1 MDNLII
7 RSEAAGDSFAIVGL
21 HAAAFTY
28 GMGMAEAV
36 LTCVLRNRQCFDP
49 ELSIVAELGGR
60 VIGHV
65 LFTPQTFTVKGEEI
79 RGVILAPIAVLPEF
93 QKQGVGA
100 RLIREGH
107 ARAAAKGF
115 VLSLLI
121 GHADYYPRYGY
132 EQKLWGRHQLQ
143 IRLEDIP
150 SLPQGMKERRVE
162 EPDLAELER
171 MWSRWFQD
179 ASLAV
184 KPGPSLTDWLSPGR
198 GVQAAVVMK
207 EGCRCG
213 YIRYDKA
220 DPGKPLC
227 VLARDTEALSWIC
240 SYLKSKMAP
249 QEGGALLL
257 PLPLASRQ
265 LRNWAI
271 PCSEVFHTSPE
282 RMLHLL
288 NPHHP
293 ALSEYR
299 SGVKAGVVLPG
310 PVLWPV
316 EFDVC

>member
-7 RSEAAGDSFAIVGL
+7 RSEINGDSSAIAGL

-28 GMGMAEAV
+28 AMGMAEAV
-36 LTCVLRNRQCFDP
+36 LVGALRCRQCFDP
-49 ELSIVAELGGR
+49 ELSIVAELEGK

-65 LFTPQTFTVKGEEI
+65 LFTPQMFTVKGVEV

-93 QKQGVGA
+93 QRQGVGA

-107 ARAAAKGF
+107 LRAAAKGF
-115 VLSLLI
+115 GLSLLI

-132 EQKLWGRHQLQ
+132 ETRLWGVHQLQ
-143 IRLEDIP
+143 IKLEDIP
-150 SLPQGMKERRVE
+150 PLPQGIEERRLE
-162 EPDLAELER
+162 TPDLAELEW
-171 MWSRWFQD
+171 MWSFWFQD

-184 KPGPSLTDWLSPGR
+184 RPGPTLTDWLSPGR
-198 GVQAAVVMK
+198 GVQAAVVTK
-207 EGCRCG
+207 DGIRCG
-213 YIRYDKA
+213 YIRYDRT

-227 VLARDTEALSWIC
+227 VLAQDPEALGWIC
-240 SYLKSKMAP
+240 SYLKTKMTP
-249 QEGGALLL
+249 QEGGALFL

-265 LRNWAI
+265 LQNWDI
-271 PCSEVFHTSPE
+271 PFSEVFHTSPE

-288 NPHHP
+288 APHHP
-293 ALSEYR
+293 VLCEYR
-299 SGVKAGVVLPG
+299 SGVNAGTALPG